1 MGVERGT
8 RATRKDAF
16 CGCLALLVLLAF
28 VALAFARLA
37 CSRRSDSGERCEV
50 KRSASPPL
58 LFIAFFTSSRSPL
71 SERLEQA
78 IARPGK
84 RRKITPVL
92 QARLEN
98 IFWQIRSS
106 CKVMQLELVLKGLEA
121 SPHPVLEPA
130 VPLNDRHCLHPQCGE
145 TQQGLLLNKLVR

>member
-16 CGCLALLVLLAF
+16 CGCLVLLAF
-28 VALAFARLA
+28 VALAFAR
-37 CSRRSDSGERCEV
+37 
-50 KRSASPPL
+50 
-58 LFIAFFTSSRSPL
+58 
-71 SERLEQA
+71 
-78 IARPGK
+78 PGI